1 MEGANSL
8 SLLLVLFFLR
18 PLTHHRIHLKLLL
31 LPSLLFESTITE
43 KVTVRGFLS

>member
-1 MEGANSL
+1 MEGADSL

-18 PLTHHRIHLKLLL
+18 PLTHHRIRLKLL

-43 KVTVRGFLS
+43 KVTARGFLS